1 VAKITDR
8 GRDTVSPRSSAVFI
22 PIARNPAAGV
32 ASALAFGLALL
43 AGCSVN
49 PATGE
54 RQLTLISE
62 SQEIQMGRQSD
73 EQIVESLGLYPD
85 DELQAYVE
93 GVGRDLAAT
102 CERPDLP
109 WTFRVVDDP
118 VVNAFALP
126 GGYIYVTRGI
136 LAHLNSEAELAGV
149 LGHEI
154 GHVTGRHAVE
164 RLSKAQ
170 LAQIGLG
177 VGMAVS
183 EDVARFGDLAQQGLG
198 ILFLKFSRDDERQS
212 DDLGV
217 RYMVRAGYDPRE
229 MPKVFETLERVSEAQ
244 GGSRIPGW
252 LSTHPA
258 PENRVERIADRVP
271 ATVSP
276 DAVVA
281 RDRYL
286 RRLGGLAY
294 GTDPREGFFQGSTFY
309 HPELRFRL
317 DFPEGWTT
325 SNQKDSVVAV
335 SPDRDAA
342 VVLSL
347 VGGSDVQEAAEEF
360 YRRTGAERNRELRL
374 SLGGLSSVA
383 DEFYAQTQQGDM
395 AGIAAFI
402 EYQDRVYQL
411 LGYGPADKYP
421 GRAREMIDAVES
433 FGPVR
438 DPWVLE
444 VEPRRLEIVEVPR
457 PMTLAQ
463 LAERYPSTVDVETVA
478 LLNAVTPDTRL
489 EAGRLVK
496 RVVGGR
502 LPG

>member
-1 VAKITDR
+1 MR
-8 GRDTVSPRSSAVFI
+8 PDTATRRSHPWSLPVRALL
-22 PIARNPAAGV
+22 PALG
-32 ASALAFGLALL
+32 LGLALL

-62 SQEIQMGRQSD
+62 SREIQMGRQSD
-73 EQIVESLGLYPD
+73 EEVVESLGLYPD
-85 DELQAYVE
+85 EDLQAYVDRI
-93 GVGRDLAAT
+93 GRDLAAVS
-102 CERPDLP
+102 ERPDLP

-126 GGYIYVTRGI
+126 GGFIYVTRGI

-198 ILFLKFSRDDERQS
+198 VLFLKFSRDDERQS
-212 DDLGV
+212 DDLGL
-217 RYMVRAGYDPRE
+217 RYMIRAGYDPRE
-229 MPKVFETLERVSEAQ
+229 MPDVFETLRRVSEAQ
-244 GGSRIPGW
+244 GAGRIPGW

-258 PENRVERIADRVP
+258 PENRIERIDERLP
-271 ATVSP
+271 ETVSP

-281 RDRYL
+281 RERYL
-286 RRLGGLAY
+286 HRLEGLEY
-294 GTDPREGFFQGSTFY
+294 GTDPREGFFEDSIFY
-309 HPELRFRL
+309 HPELEFRL
-317 DFPEGWTT
+317 DFPDGWNTR
-325 SNQKDSVVAV
+325 NRKDSVAAA
-335 SPDRDAA
+335 SPDQDAV

-347 VGGSDVQEAAEEF
+347 TGESDVHGAAREF
-360 YRRTGAERNRELRL
+360 YRRTGADRNRELAL
-374 SLGGLSSVA
+374 SVGGLPSVA
-383 DEFYAQTQQGDM
+383 DEFVAQTRRGSV

-402 EYQDRVYQL
+402 EYGGRVYRL
-411 LGYGPADKYP
+411 LGYGSAERYP
-421 GRAREMIDAVES
+421 GRAREMRDAIES

-438 DPWVLE
+438 DPRVLE
-444 VEPRRLEIVEVPR
+444 VEPRRLEIVETPR
-457 PMTLAQ
+457 AMTLAE
-463 LAERYPSTVDVETVA
+463 LAERTPSTVDVETLAV
-478 LLNAVTPDTRL
+478 LNAMTPETRL
-489 EAGRLVK
+489 EAGRPVK
-496 RVVGGR
+496 RVVGGN
-502 LPG
+502 LPD

>member
-1 VAKITDR
+1 MR
-8 GRDTVSPRSSAVFI
+8 RDTAAPRTPPFSAPLPVT
-22 PIARNPAAGV
+22 
-32 ASALAFGLALL
+32 GLALVLGLGLGL
-43 AGCSVN
+43 ALFAACSVN

-54 RQLTLISE
+54 RQLSLISE
-62 SQEIQMGRQSD
+62 GQEIQMGRQSD
-73 EQIVESLGLYPD
+73 EEIVGSLGLYPD

-93 GVGRDLAAT
+93 RIGRDLAAVS
-102 CERPDLP
+102 ERPDLP

-126 GGYIYVTRGI
+126 GGFVYVTRGI

-212 DDLGV
+212 DDLGL
-217 RYMVRAGYDPRE
+217 RYMIRAGYDPRQ
-229 MPKVFETLERVSEAQ
+229 MPGVFDTLRRVSEAQ
-244 GGSRIPGW
+244 GAGRVPGW

-258 PENRVERIADRVP
+258 PENRVERIGERLP

-281 RDRYL
+281 RERYL
-286 RRLGGLAY
+286 RRLEGLEY
-294 GTDPREGFFQGSTFY
+294 GTDPREGFFEGSTFY
-309 HPELRFRL
+309 HPELEFRL
-317 DFPEGWTT
+317 DFPDGWST
-325 SNQKDSVVAV
+325 SNQKDSVAAV
-335 SPDRDAA
+335 SPDQDAVVTLSLAGESDIYDAA
-342 VVLSL
+342 R
-347 VGGSDVQEAAEEF
+347 EF
-360 YRRTGAERNRELRL
+360 YRRTSAERNRGLRL
-374 SLGGLSSVA
+374 SLDGLSSVA
-383 DEFYAQTQQGDM
+383 DEFTAQTRQGNL
-395 AGIAAFI
+395 AGIAAFV
-402 EYQDRVYQL
+402 EYGGRVYRL
-411 LGYGPADKYP
+411 LGYGPAEKYP
-421 GRAREMIDAVES
+421 GRAREMGDAIES

-438 DPWVLE
+438 DPRVLE
-444 VEPRRLEIVEVPR
+444 VEPRRVEIVEVPR
-457 PMTLAQ
+457 SMTLSQ
-463 LAERYPSTVDVETVA
+463 VAERYPSTVDVETLAV
-478 LLNAVTPDTRL
+478 LNAMTPDTRL

-496 RVVGGR
+496 RVTGGR
-502 LPG
+502 LPS